1 MSRHLPKIFGIALV
15 LAAFAASSSL
25 FVVDETQTALVLQLG
40 KPVGGVKGP
49 GLHFKLPVVQ
59 NVVTYDSRYLE
70 YDASAR
76 ELITRDKKNLKVDN
90 YARWR
95 ISDPLTFYQT
105 VRDEMGAQAR
115 LDDIIYSQV
124 REQLGKY
131 NLLDIVA
138 TSRTQMMADV
148 TRRTAEAARQYG
160 IQVVDVRIKRA
171 DLPPANEKAVYA
183 RMQAERTRQAQLYR
197 AEGEEAARE
206 IRSQADK
213 EKSIVLAETYRDAER
228 IRGEG
233 DAEATRIYAEA
244 FGKDPE
250 FYAFTRSLDV
260 YSKAFKDKDVLV
272 LSPEGDLFRYLKAA
286 GASR

>member
-1 MSRHLPKIFGIALV
+1 MNRNLLRVLGIALILV
-15 LAAFAASSSL
+15 FFASSGAF

-49 GLHFKLPVVQ
+49 GLHFKIPVVQ
-59 NVVTYDSRYLE
+59 NVVTYDARYLE

-95 ISDPLTFYQT
+95 ISDPLAFYQT
-105 VRDEMGAQAR
+105 VRDEAGAQAR

-138 TSRTQMMADV
+138 TNRTQMMVDV
-148 TRRTAEAARQYG
+148 TRRTAEAALQYG

-233 DAEATRIYAEA
+233 DAEATKIYAEA
-244 FGKDPE
+244 FGQDPE

-272 LSPEGDLFRYLKAA
+272 LSPDGDLFRYLKAV
-286 GASR
+286 GTPR